1 MAARAPP
8 AARLALDTGFDKIK
22 VTAFD
27 GTNFEDYGF
36 TLKTALTT
44 CPAAVSILKGD
55 LTRPRDTD
63 AIDIFP
69 HKTGISMY
77 EAFVAGRETYSTGV
91 MAISFPCSDPAYATV
106 CSAGLYNSPWQ
117 GDHFN
122 YEAAE
127 ADYASFCREDKA
139 AYDAMAGNADEGKQ
153 AAYQAPDKEIYIK
166 GAVQSRIDTERET
179 VIGMRQREWDAANSY
194 IYRTLVA
201 STRPADL
208 PVIRPFIGKGRA
220 AWVALRATHAGSD
233 NTRAGLTSAFIALGD
248 LKTDRTATYNDVAD
262 VVALAVQRV
271 RNNALAQEDPTVLL
285 DVMQLGLTMAQ
296 LST

>member
-1 MAARAPP
+1 MRQIRLTAEFPVGGGVVTTSDTET
-8 AARLALDTGFDKIK
+8 ARLFD
-22 VTAFD
+22 
-27 GTNFEDYGF
+27 
-36 TLKTALTT
+36 
-44 CPAAVSILKGD
+44 P
-55 LTRPRDTD
+55 P
-63 AIDIFP
+63 
-69 HKTGISMY
+69 
-77 EAFVAGRETYSTGV
+77 
-91 MAISFPCSDPAYATV
+91 
-106 CSAGLYNSPWQ
+106 
-117 GDHFN
+117 
-122 YEAAE
+122 
-127 ADYASFCREDKA
+127 
-139 AYDAMAGNADEGKQ
+139 NADEGKQ

-179 VIGMRQREWDAANSY
+179 VIGMRQREWDAANAF

-208 PVIRPFIGKGRA
+208 PVIRPFIGQGRA

-262 VVALAVQRV
+262 VIALAVQRV

-296 LST
+296 LTKQTRYVGVITTLPACT